1 MDLPNITNIKNYLLN
16 LLPSFLGSL
25 LIFILFY
32 SVANIVFNYF
42 DKSTKPIIIYQEI
55 NQEVR
60 QEVDPSTRTHLAYYQ
75 IKTLLY
81 YTILTIGFIY
91 AISNMGYFPT
101 TLLTIFGVLTLAIG
115 LSLKDLFSSLA
126 SGIYLSLVELYE
138 IGDYIK
144 ITYIPTKNSD
154 DGYVVDFN
162 LFYTTLKSNDG
173 TLIKIPNNK
182 IQSNTIINNI

>member
-1 MDLPNITNIKNYLLN
+1 MNLPDITDIKNYLIN
-16 LLPSFLGSL
+16 LLPSILGSL

-32 SVANIVFNYF
+32 AVANIVFNF
-42 DKSTKPIIIYQEI
+42 FNKSNKTQKI
-55 NQEVR
+55 NQEVY
-60 QEVDPSTRTHLAYYQ
+60 QGIDPSSRTHLAYYQ

-91 AISNMGYFPT
+91 AITNMGYFPT
-101 TLLTIFGVLTLAIG
+101 TLLTIFGVLTLAVG

-144 ITYIPTKNSD
+144 ISYIPTKNFD

-162 LFYTTLKSNDG
+162 LFYTTLKTNQG

-182 IQSNTIINNI
+182 IQSNVIVNNF

>member
-1 MDLPNITNIKNYLLN
+1 MDQNTLKNVFSDFYKENIFVNLDDTYCNTLNENPINDIKF
-16 LLPSFLGSL
+16 S
-25 LIFILFY
+25 
-32 SVANIVFNYF
+32 
-42 DKSTKPIIIYQEI
+42 
-55 NQEVR
+55 
-60 QEVDPSTRTHLAYYQ
+60 
-75 IKTLLY
+75 
-81 YTILTIGFIY
+81 GFIY

-101 TLLTIFGVLTLAIG
+101 TLLTIFGVLTLAVG

-144 ITYIPTKNSD
+144 ISYIPTKNFD

-162 LFYTTLKSNDG
+162 LFYTTLKNNQG

-182 IQSNTIINNI
+182 IQSNVIVNNF